1 MFKICHIPLI
11 QVFTGNS
18 NTCMKIA
25 QHQVQK
31 IMALVAQ
38 HKNNVPQFLD
48 LLNAVVKVEELDL
61 PLKRNQGFVMT
72 YFMQFRSDVAFV
84 IDQDEKARYSLHE
97 FRNYIMILNEPRQEK
112 TSLRGFRPGRTQ
124 TDMYSHRSRLEAWN
138 FGFKKKRNCIICV
151 AKTKALIS
159 FAVTAKLI
167 CAFFFAMA

>member
-1 MFKICHIPLI
+1 
-11 QVFTGNS
+11 
-18 NTCMKIA
+18 MKIA

-84 IDQDEKARYSLHE
+84 IDQDEKARYSLLE
-97 FRNYIMILNEPRQEK
+97 FIYLLLFFLIQFYVPFKIISAHLRQAN
-112 TSLRGFRPGRTQ
+112 R
-124 TDMYSHRSRLEAWN
+124 
-138 FGFKKKRNCIICV
+138 
-151 AKTKALIS
+151 
-159 FAVTAKLI
+159 
-167 CAFFFAMA
+167 